1 MNAVPARL
9 LLSSDRSKQTLLDP
23 KTPLTIGRAT
33 GNRLQLLS
41 VEGVSDHH
49 AVVRFSRHH
58 GWLVC
63 EWQSSDG
70 TFLEEERIRQCRPLS
85 DGDQIRLGRRGPT
98 LVFELLEQTAERV
111 ERPSN
116 PPPERPAERAS
127 ERAGRQPPGAQAPG
141 GTSRSARRNGGEPA
155 PGRPSSA
162 TPRRPIPP
170 GSTGIDING
179 TQVRLDQIRS
189 AVVISEPRHPQIF
202 SWWLLLCLGGL
213 LLLPF
218 PLIFWPL
225 ELGALAGWIVLGS
238 RKDHTLLVVQ
248 HDGQAVRRSFAN
260 KVTALAH
267 RNGIR
272 KAIGQSLQQ
281 S

>member
-1 MNAVPARL
+1 MNPLPARL
-9 LLSSDRSKQTLLDP
+9 LLSSDRSKQTVLDP
-23 KTPLTIGRAT
+23 KAPLTIGRAA

-98 LVFELLEQTAERV
+98 LIFELIEQGARRA
-111 ERPSN
+111 ERPSG
-116 PPPERPAERAS
+116 PPPPRPADGATARPTTA
-127 ERAGRQPPGAQAPG
+127 AGPGATTGAAPRGGGDQPPRRPG
-141 GTSRSARRNGGEPA
+141 ST
-155 PGRPSSA
+155 
-162 TPRRPIPP
+162 TPRRPSPA
-170 GSTGIDING
+170 GSTSIDING
-179 TQVRLDQIRS
+179 QQVRLDQIRS
-189 AVVISEPRHPQIF
+189 AVVISEPRHPHIF

-225 ELGALAGWIVLGS
+225 ELGALAGWILLGS
-238 RKDHTLLVVQ
+238 RKEHTLLVVQ
-248 HDGQAVRRSFAN
+248 QDGQAMRRSFAN